1 MDQPSEMHAS
11 HTRTPPGAGGARPRA
26 GTGAGRGGVLRR
38 VLTPSTLAR
47 LTVGWAAVLLTA
59 WTGILAAA
67 PAAAALAGVV
77 AVIVYCAFGVVNQ
90 AEALAVRLGEP
101 FGTLVL
107 TLSVVCIE
115 VLLIAAM
122 TLGGAQGETAAR
134 DSVTAVTMIILNL
147 VVGACVLVAVRRGA
161 AVPNRRGMGLYLAVI
176 VPLGA
181 LAFAVPHAFPGGAY
195 PLASGVAL
203 AVAVAGAY
211 AVFLRA
217 QTGRLAHLFAEPGL
231 RRVEEREP
239 DVEVPGERVPENQT
253 PGERAPE
260 NPAPGAED
268 KEEGARRERRR
279 PRDPEIPLRAAL
291 LVATVAPVS
300 LLAHDMAGLTD
311 TVLAAA
317 AAPPALAGLL
327 VAAIVFLP
335 ESITALRAAAAG
347 QVQRVGNLAHGALV
361 STVGLTVP
369 CVLVL
374 GAVTGRAPVLAESPA
389 NLALLAATAAVSCAA
404 VASGRLRAWHGVAH
418 LALFGVFAVLLAAG

>member
-1 MDQPSEMHAS
+1 MEQSPDTEAGAGAGAGPRA
-11 HTRTPPGAGGARPRA
+11 GAGGL
-26 GTGAGRGGVLRR
+26 LRR
-38 VLTPSTLAR
+38 VLSPPTLIR
-47 LTVGWAAVLLTA
+47 LAVGWAAVALTA
-59 WTGILAAA
+59 LTGIVDAA
-67 PAAAALAGVV
+67 PAPVALAGVV
-77 AVIVYCAFGVVNQ
+77 AVIAYCAFGVVGQ

-122 TLGGAQGETAAR
+122 TLGGAQGATAAR

-147 VVGACVLVAVRRGA
+147 VVGACVLVAVRRGP
-161 AVPNRRGMGLYLAVI
+161 AVPNRRGMGLYLAMI

-181 LAFAVPHAFPGGAY
+181 LTFAVPHAFPGGAY
-195 PLASGVAL
+195 PLAPGVVL

-211 AVFLRA
+211 AVFLLA

-231 RRVEEREP
+231 RRADEQAPGTREP
-239 DVEVPGERVPENQT
+239 GTRE
-253 PGERAPE
+253 
-260 NPAPGAED
+260 PGAREPGTKD
-268 KEEGARRERRR
+268 RKEPARRERRR
-279 PRDPEIPLRAAL
+279 PRDPEVPLRAAL

-300 LLAHDMAGLTD
+300 LLAHDMAGLTG

-374 GAVTGRAPVLAESPA
+374 GAVTGEAPVLAESPA
-389 NLALLAATAAVSCAA
+389 NLVLLAATAAVSGTA
-404 VASGRLRAWHGVAH
+404 VAFGRLRAWHGIAH
-418 LALFGVFAVLLAAG
+418 LALFGGFAALLAAG

>member
-1 MDQPSEMHAS
+1 MHAS
-11 HTRTPPGAGGARPRA
+11 HTRTPPGAGGERPRA
-26 GTGAGRGGVLRR
+26 GASVGRGGVLRR
-38 VLTPSTLAR
+38 VLAPSTLAR

-59 WTGILAAA
+59 WTGILDAA
-67 PAAAALAGVV
+67 PAAVALAGVV
-77 AVIVYCAFGVVNQ
+77 AVIVYCAFGVVGQ

-161 AVPNRRGMGLYLAVI
+161 AVPNRRGMGLYLAMI
-176 VPLGA
+176 VPLGV
-181 LAFAVPHAFPGGAY
+181 LTFAVPHAFPCGAY
-195 PLASGVAL
+195 PLVPGVAL

-231 RRVEEREP
+231 RRAEERAP
-239 DVEVPGERVPENQT
+239 DVTVPGERVPE
-253 PGERAPE
+253 
-260 NPAPGAED
+260 AED

>member
-1 MDQPSEMHAS
+1 MEQSPE
-11 HTRTPPGAGGARPRA
+11 TRTPQPVTGAGGL
-26 GTGAGRGGVLRR
+26 LRR

-47 LTVGWAAVLLTA
+47 LAVGWAAVALTA
-59 WTGILAAA
+59 LTGIVDAA
-67 PAAAALAGVV
+67 PAPVALAGVV
-77 AVIVYCAFGVVNQ
+77 AVIVYCAFGVVGQ
-90 AEALAVRLGEP
+90 AESLAVRLGEP

-122 TLGGAQGETAAR
+122 TLGGAQGATAAR

-147 VVGACVLVAVRRGA
+147 VVGACVLVAVRHGA
-161 AVPNRRGMGLYLAVI
+161 AVPNRRGMGLYLAMI
-176 VPLGA
+176 VPLVA
-181 LAFAVPHAFPGGAY
+181 LTFAVPHAFPGGAY
-195 PLASGVAL
+195 PLAPGVVL

-211 AVFLRA
+211 AVFLLV
-217 QTGRLAHLFAEPGL
+217 QTGRLARLFAESGL
-231 RRVEEREP
+231 RRAE
-239 DVEVPGERVPENQT
+239 
-253 PGERAPE
+253 ERAPGTR
-260 NPAPGAED
+260 APGMKD
-268 KEEGARRERRR
+268 EEEQARRARRR
-279 PRDPEIPLRAAL
+279 PRHPEIPLRAAV

-300 LLAHDMAGLTD
+300 LLSHDMAGLTG

-335 ESITALRAAAAG
+335 ESITVLRAAAG

-374 GAVTGRAPVLAESPA
+374 GVVTGEAPVLAESPA
-389 NLALLAATAAVSCAA
+389 NLALLAATAAVSGTA

-418 LALFGVFAVLLAAG
+418 LVLFGVFAVLLVAG

>member
-1 MDQPSEMHAS
+1 MEQSPDTEAGAGSGAGS
-11 HTRTPPGAGGARPRA
+11 RTGAGG
-26 GTGAGRGGVLRR
+26 LLHR
-38 VLTPSTLAR
+38 VLSPSTLAR
-47 LTVGWAAVLLTA
+47 LAVGWAAVALTA
-59 WTGILAAA
+59 WTGIVDAA
-67 PAAAALAGVV
+67 PAPVALAGVV
-77 AVIVYCAFGVVNQ
+77 AVIAHCAFGVVGQ

-101 FGTLVL
+101 FGTLLL

-122 TLGGAQGETAAR
+122 TLGGAQGATAAR

-161 AVPNRRGMGLYLAVI
+161 AVPNRRGMGLYLAMI
-176 VPLGA
+176 VPLGV
-181 LAFAVPHAFPGGAY
+181 LTSAVPHAFPGGAY
-195 PLASGVAL
+195 PLAAGVAL
-203 AVAVAGAY
+203 AAAVAGAY
-211 AVFLRA
+211 AVFLSA

-231 RRVEEREP
+231 C
-239 DVEVPGERVPENQT
+239 
-253 PGERAPE
+253 RADE
-260 NPAPGAED
+260 QAPGAREPGTKD
-268 KEEGARRERRR
+268 RKEPARRERRR
-279 PRDPEIPLRAAL
+279 PRGPEVPLRAAL

-300 LLAHDMAGLTD
+300 LLAHDMAGLTG

-374 GAVTGRAPVLAESPA
+374 GAVTGEAPVLAESPA
-389 NLALLAATAAVSCAA
+389 NLALLAATAAVSGTA
-404 VASGRLRAWHGVAH
+404 VASGRLRAWHGIAH
-418 LALFGVFAVLLAAG
+418 LTLFGAFAALLAAG